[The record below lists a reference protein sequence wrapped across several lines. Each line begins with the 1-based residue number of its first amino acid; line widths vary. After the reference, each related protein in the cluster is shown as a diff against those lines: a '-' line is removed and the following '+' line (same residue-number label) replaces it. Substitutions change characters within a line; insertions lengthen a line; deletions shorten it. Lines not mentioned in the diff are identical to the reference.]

1 MFETPINKRASF
13 AEASRGLFHLSM
25 PDIANEQK
33 DASAVGGTPAGGQS
47 GGNSAPRQWTHNRKA
62 QHRHFKAK
70 MNLNPKLEAV
80 RKHSSD
86 SGTSVEDS
94 TTNSNSVIANSA
106 SGGQIASRPSNCD
119 SGLGTP
125 VSLLDEMA
133 VSATTSSSLAGS
145 STGHNSSQGSSGA
158 GQLSK
163 WRSSMSGKTTA
174 ETFHRNWSMTTF
186 AVLIWPRILKRRV
199 TIFVCFHGK
208 FHYTFLIGCAT

>member
-1 MFETPINKRASF
+1 
-13 AEASRGLFHLSM
+13 
-25 PDIANEQK
+25 
-33 DASAVGGTPAGGQS
+33 
-47 GGNSAPRQWTHNRKA
+47 
-62 QHRHFKAK
+62 
-70 MNLNPKLEAV
+70 MNLNSKLEAV

>member
-1 MFETPINKRASF
+1 
-13 AEASRGLFHLSM
+13 
-25 PDIANEQK
+25 
-33 DASAVGGTPAGGQS
+33 
-47 GGNSAPRQWTHNRKA
+47 
-62 QHRHFKAK
+62 

-145 STGHNSSQGSSGA
+145 STGHNSSQGSAGA

-174 ETFHRNWSMTTF
+174 ETLCSRNF
-186 AVLIWPRILKRRV
+186 QNVKLRLD
-199 TIFVCFHGK
+199 FVEISSFYRHSN
-208 FHYTFLIGCAT
+208 FE